1 MPNVIEVFNLTGFLA
16 CELRLLPKLLVWK
29 TSTCKTGYE
38 HIYHEPIY
46 HEPTA
51 LTLTLLSKYT
61 DTDKEYKAN
70 AMSMFGDIVLYGDDA
85 WIVQLG
91 LSWIT
96 DGCG

>member
-1 MPNVIEVFNLTGFLA
+1 MIEVFNLAGFLA
-16 CELRLLPKLLVWK
+16 CELRLMPKLLVWK
-29 TSTCKTGYE
+29 TSTRSWFRGKTGYA
-38 HIYHEPIY
+38 HIY

-51 LTLTLLSKYT
+51 LTLTLLSEYT